1 MYENEDTGWAG
12 AVVNGFHRDTNGI
25 LDLDFPCFSYGRYA
39 QDQGPRGKV
48 IDYRVPIDMEGV
60 KINPETLC
68 LGTWTVSLLSL
79 RRLRR
84 K

>member
-1 MYENEDTGWAG
+1 M
-12 AVVNGFHRDTNGI
+12 
-25 LDLDFPCFSYGRYA
+25 LSYGRYA

-60 KINPETLC
+60 KINPGDIVFGDLDGV
-68 LGTWTVSLLSL
+68 LVIL